1 MSDCDIRQSSND
13 EPDEAVPRMRHDAPL
28 AVDGS
33 HGGSTDLRSF
43 VFDTVLEGMRTSIY
57 VTDPKTDR
65 ILYMNGFMKHDYGVE
80 DPEGKVCWQV
90 LQRGLTERCAFCPV
104 DELLSC
110 GDEVPL
116 VEWDEESPMT
126 GRTYRN
132 YDSLVTWVD
141 GSRVHLQQS
150 VDITALVSANTD
162 ELTGMLSRRAGKE
175 RLGISLARAAVEGE
189 QVSVVLYDI
198 NRLKDVNDLHGHAEG
213 DYLIRSA
220 ANAVRCEFG
229 PNDYGFR
236 LSGDEFVCVFLG
248 DAASTRVKIERAR
261 AALSATPRRTEPPYE
276 MGFCFGI
283 AEADPEAPLELYEV
297 LALADRRMYE
307 EKRRFH
313 IDRNINALIS
323 AERSGRGVSVDPCSF
338 SYDESKL
345 YDALVESTD
354 DYLYVCNM
362 RTGVF
367 RYPRAMVEEFDLP
380 SEVVENAAAVW
391 GSKVHPDDKQAFLE
405 SNQEVA
411 DARTTRHWV
420 EYRAINRKG
429 EWVRL
434 RCRGRLI
441 LDAKGKPLL
450 FAGFITNLGKKSKV
464 DPLTGL
470 FNKFEFEDDVR
481 RRMETMQSARIS
493 LMVLGIDDLRH
504 INDRYDRA
512 FGDEVIRFVAQ
523 RIQSSLPEDARVY
536 RLDGDEFAVIVDD
549 DVDVLRSAYAQLGGM
564 FQRQHDHE
572 GRKFYCTLSGGIA
585 QYPGDA
591 ETYESLVKYAN
602 YALEHAKGHGK
613 KRCVNFSQPI
623 LAERVRELEL
633 MELLRGSVENGFKGF
648 SLCYQPQVEA
658 ATGCVVGAEALARW
672 RCDEYGDLSPLEF
685 IPLLE
690 ESGLIVPVGTWVLQH
705 AVDTCKRWR
714 KAIPSFTMSV
724 NLSYRQLDED
734 GLVPLIVDTL
744 REAELPP
751 ESLVVEMTES
761 RFADDAQ
768 VTHELFDQL
777 RMQGVRVAM
786 DDFGTGYSSL
796 GVLKTSPADIVK
808 IDRAFIRDIQTS
820 TFDCATPWA
829 SACASKA
836 WRPTKNTKW
845 WAAWVSIISKA
856 SCSVVLCQKKSSSG
870 GSWRGGHDGCC
881 ANGNAG
887 RSGGGGALGT
897 PLGRCRYAGAAD
909 GVGRVGFDGARVY
922 RLRVAGTRGAG
933 AACHAARQPP
943 ASGRGC
949 RRGRSLRR
957 SVGRAAG
964 RSAVLVRHRHSG
976 RGAAHG
982 RERGGGG
989 QARALPGGQR
999 SARKPLLACG
1009 DTACRW
1015 THPDGAH
1022 GRRSRG
1028 ELLHA
1033 LHRGHGAG
1041 WVPRH
1046 EVPQRAGG
1054 APPAGCEPRGAARL
1068 HRRAR
1073 TRRRARGLRRRG
1085 LLMARG
1091 RDERAHRPVP
1101 GLRAP

>member
-512 FGDEVIRFVAQ
+512 FGDESFG
-523 RIQSSLPEDARVY
+523 SW
-536 RLDGDEFAVIVDD
+536 
-549 DVDVLRSAYAQLGGM
+549 RS
-564 FQRQHDHE
+564 
-572 GRKFYCTLSGGIA
+572 
-585 QYPGDA
+585 
-591 ETYESLVKYAN
+591 
-602 YALEHAKGHGK
+602 
-613 KRCVNFSQPI
+613 
-623 LAERVRELEL
+623 
-633 MELLRGSVENGFKGF
+633 
-648 SLCYQPQVEA
+648 
-658 ATGCVVGAEALARW
+658 
-672 RCDEYGDLSPLEF
+672 
-685 IPLLE
+685 
-690 ESGLIVPVGTWVLQH
+690 
-705 AVDTCKRWR
+705 
-714 KAIPSFTMSV
+714 
-724 NLSYRQLDED
+724 
-734 GLVPLIVDTL
+734 
-744 REAELPP
+744 
-751 ESLVVEMTES
+751 
-761 RFADDAQ
+761 
-768 VTHELFDQL
+768 
-777 RMQGVRVAM
+777 
-786 DDFGTGYSSL
+786 
-796 GVLKTSPADIVK
+796 
-808 IDRAFIRDIQTS
+808 
-820 TFDCATPWA
+820 
-829 SACASKA
+829 ASKA
-836 WRPTKNTKW
+836 
-845 WAAWVSIISKA
+845 
-856 SCSVVLCQKKSSSG
+856 
-870 GSWRGGHDGCC
+870 
-881 ANGNAG
+881 
-887 RSGGGGALGT
+887 
-897 PLGRCRYAGAAD
+897 RC
-909 GVGRVGFDGARVY
+909 
-922 RLRVAGTRGAG
+922 
-933 AACHAARQPP
+933 P
-943 ASGRGC
+943 
-949 RRGRSLRR
+949 
-957 SVGRAAG
+957 
-964 RSAVLVRHRHSG
+964 
-976 RGAAHG
+976 
-982 RERGGGG
+982 
-989 QARALPGGQR
+989 
-999 SARKPLLACG
+999 
-1009 DTACRW
+1009 
-1015 THPDGAH
+1015 
-1022 GRRSRG
+1022 
-1028 ELLHA
+1028 
-1033 LHRGHGAG
+1033 
-1041 WVPRH
+1041 
-1046 EVPQRAGG
+1046 
-1054 APPAGCEPRGAARL
+1054 
-1068 HRRAR
+1068 R
-1073 TRRRARGLRRRG
+1073 TRACTVWTATSSRDRR
-1085 LLMARG
+1085 
-1091 RDERAHRPVP
+1091 
-1101 GLRAP
+1101 

>member
-1 MSDCDIRQSSND
+1 MSECDSEQSSASD
-13 EPDEAVPRMRHDAPL
+13 ERPGEMAPVMRHDAPST
-28 AVDGS
+28 ADGRS
-33 HGGSTDLRSF
+33 DGVTDLHRF

-57 VTDPKTDR
+57 VTDPETDK

-80 DPEGKVCWQV
+80 NPEGKTCWQV

-110 GDEVPL
+110 GDETPL
-116 VEWDEESPMT
+116 VEWDEESPVT

-132 YDSLVTWVD
+132 YDSLVEWVD

-162 ELTGMLSRRAGKE
+162 ELTGMMSRRAGKD
-175 RLGISLARAAVEGE
+175 RLAISLARAAVEGE
-189 QVSVVLYDI
+189 DVSIVLYDI
-198 NRLKDVNDLHGHAEG
+198 NRLKDVNDQYGHAEG

-220 ANAVRCEFG
+220 ANALRSEFG

-248 DAASTRVKIERAR
+248 DAASTRAKVEHAR
-261 AALSATPRRTEPPYE
+261 RSLTAIPRRTDPPYD

-283 AEADPEAPLELYEV
+283 AEVDPEAPLEVYEV
-297 LALADRRMYE
+297 LALADQRMYE
-307 EKRRFH
+307 EKRRYH
-313 IDRNINALIS
+313 IDRNINELIS
-323 AERSGRGVSVDPCSF
+323 AEQSGKGVSVDPRAF
-338 SYDESKL
+338 SYEEGKL

-367 RYPRAMVEEFDLP
+367 RYPRAMGEEFDLP

-391 GSKVHPDDKQAFLE
+391 GSKVHPDDKQVFLE
-405 SNQEVA
+405 SNQEIA

-441 LDAKGKPLL
+441 LDAGGKPLL
-450 FAGFITNLGKKSKV
+450 FAGFIANLGKKSKV

-481 RRMETMQSARIS
+481 RRIETMPNEPMS
-493 LMVLGIDDLRH
+493 LMMLGIDDLRH

-523 RIQSSLPEDARVY
+523 RIQSALPEEARVY
-536 RLDGDEFAVIVDD
+536 RLDGDEFAVIVND
-549 DVDVLRSAYAQLGGM
+549 DVNVLRGAYAQLGGM

-585 QYPGDA
+585 RYPVDA

-602 YALEHAKGHGK
+602 YALEYAKGHGK

-633 MELLRGSVENGFKGF
+633 MELLRDSVENGFKGF

-658 ATGCVVGAEALARW
+658 ATGRVVGAEALARW
-672 RCDEYGDLSPLEF
+672 RCDAYGDLSPLEF

-690 ESGLIVPVGTWVLQH
+690 ESGLIVPMGTWVLQH

-724 NLSYRQLDED
+724 NLSYRQLDEE

-744 REAELPP
+744 HEAGLPP
-751 ESLVVEMTES
+751 DSLVVEMTES

-768 VTHELFDQL
+768 ATHQLFDQL

-820 TFDCATPWA
+820 TFDATFI
-829 SACASKA
+829 KF
-836 WRPTKNTKW
+836 
-845 WAAWVSIISKA
+845 
-856 SCSVVLCQKKSSSG
+856 VVEL
-870 GSWRGGHDGCC
+870 
-881 ANGNAG
+881 
-887 RSGGGGALGT
+887 
-897 PLGRCRYAGAAD
+897 
-909 GVGRVGFDGARVY
+909 
-922 RLRVAGTRGAG
+922 
-933 AACHAARQPP
+933 CHAVGISVCLEGVETDAEYEVVGGMGLDYIQGFLF
-943 ASGRGC
+943 GRPLPEDEFE
-949 RRGRSLRR
+949 RRFLE
-957 SVGRAAG
+957 GRA
-964 RSAVLVRHRHSG
+964 
-976 RGAAHG
+976 
-982 RERGGGG
+982 
-989 QARALPGGQR
+989 
-999 SARKPLLACG
+999 
-1009 DTACRW
+1009 
-1015 THPDGAH
+1015 
-1022 GRRSRG
+1022 
-1028 ELLHA
+1028 
-1033 LHRGHGAG
+1033 
-1041 WVPRH
+1041 
-1046 EVPQRAGG
+1046 
-1054 APPAGCEPRGAARL
+1054 
-1068 HRRAR
+1068 
-1073 TRRRARGLRRRG
+1073 
-1085 LLMARG
+1085 
-1091 RDERAHRPVP
+1091 
-1101 GLRAP
+1101 

>member
-1 MSDCDIRQSSND
+1 
-13 EPDEAVPRMRHDAPL
+13 
-28 AVDGS
+28 
-33 HGGSTDLRSF
+33 
-43 VFDTVLEGMRTSIY
+43 
-57 VTDPKTDR
+57 
-65 ILYMNGFMKHDYGVE
+65 
-80 DPEGKVCWQV
+80 
-90 LQRGLTERCAFCPV
+90 
-104 DELLSC
+104 
-110 GDEVPL
+110 
-116 VEWDEESPMT
+116 
-126 GRTYRN
+126 
-132 YDSLVTWVD
+132 
-141 GSRVHLQQS
+141 
-150 VDITALVSANTD
+150 
-162 ELTGMLSRRAGKE
+162 MLSRRAGKE

-261 AALSATPRRTEPPYE
+261 AALSAIPRRTDPPYE

-602 YALEHAKGHGK
+602 YAL
-613 KRCVNFSQPI
+613 
-623 LAERVRELEL
+623 
-633 MELLRGSVENGFKGF
+633 
-648 SLCYQPQVEA
+648 
-658 ATGCVVGAEALARW
+658 
-672 RCDEYGDLSPLEF
+672 
-685 IPLLE
+685 
-690 ESGLIVPVGTWVLQH
+690 
-705 AVDTCKRWR
+705 
-714 KAIPSFTMSV
+714 
-724 NLSYRQLDED
+724 
-734 GLVPLIVDTL
+734 
-744 REAELPP
+744 
-751 ESLVVEMTES
+751 
-761 RFADDAQ
+761 
-768 VTHELFDQL
+768 
-777 RMQGVRVAM
+777 
-786 DDFGTGYSSL
+786 
-796 GVLKTSPADIVK
+796 
-808 IDRAFIRDIQTS
+808 
-820 TFDCATPWA
+820 
-829 SACASKA
+829 
-836 WRPTKNTKW
+836 
-845 WAAWVSIISKA
+845 
-856 SCSVVLCQKKSSSG
+856 
-870 GSWRGGHDGCC
+870 
-881 ANGNAG
+881 
-887 RSGGGGALGT
+887 
-897 PLGRCRYAGAAD
+897 
-909 GVGRVGFDGARVY
+909 
-922 RLRVAGTRGAG
+922 
-933 AACHAARQPP
+933 
-943 ASGRGC
+943 
-949 RRGRSLRR
+949 
-957 SVGRAAG
+957 
-964 RSAVLVRHRHSG
+964 
-976 RGAAHG
+976 
-982 RERGGGG
+982 
-989 QARALPGGQR
+989 
-999 SARKPLLACG
+999 
-1009 DTACRW
+1009 
-1015 THPDGAH
+1015 
-1022 GRRSRG
+1022 
-1028 ELLHA
+1028 
-1033 LHRGHGAG
+1033 
-1041 WVPRH
+1041 
-1046 EVPQRAGG
+1046 
-1054 APPAGCEPRGAARL
+1054 
-1068 HRRAR
+1068 
-1073 TRRRARGLRRRG
+1073 
-1085 LLMARG
+1085 
-1091 RDERAHRPVP
+1091 
-1101 GLRAP
+1101 

>member
-1 MSDCDIRQSSND
+1 MSERDPEQPSALNEQRSM
-13 EPDEAVPRMRHDAPL
+13 PPMMRRDAPL
-28 AVDGS
+28 TADDS
-33 HGGSTDLRSF
+33 HGGITDLRGF

-57 VTDPKTDR
+57 ITDPETDK

-90 LQRGLTERCAFCPV
+90 LQHGLTERCSFCPI
-104 DELLSC
+104 DELMSC
-110 GDEVPL
+110 GDDVPL
-116 VEWDEESPMT
+116 VEWDEKSTVT
-126 GRTYRN
+126 GRTYHN
-132 YDSLVTWVD
+132 YDSLVEWID

-150 VDITALVSANTD
+150 VDITAIVSASTD
-162 ELTGMLSRRAGKE
+162 ELTGMLTRRAGKE

-189 QVSVVLYDI
+189 GMSVVLYDI
-198 NRLKDVNDLHGHAEG
+198 NRLKDVNDQHGHAEG

-220 ANAVRCEFG
+220 ANALRGEFG

-248 DAASTRVKIERAR
+248 DAASTRLKVERAR
-261 AALSATPRRTEPPYE
+261 MSLTAIPRRTDPPYE

-283 AEADPEAPLELYEV
+283 AEVDPEAPLEMYEA
-297 LALADRRMYE
+297 LALADQRMYE
-307 EKRRFH
+307 EKRRYH

-323 AERSGRGVSVDPCSF
+323 AEQSGRGVSVDPRAF
-338 SYDESKL
+338 SYDEGKL

-362 RTGVF
+362 KTGVF

-391 GSKVHPDDKQAFLE
+391 GSKVHPDDKQVFLE
-405 SNQEVA
+405 SNQEIT

-434 RCRGRLI
+434 RCRGRLV

-450 FAGFITNLGKKSKV
+450 FAGFIANLGKKSKV

-481 RRMETMQSARIS
+481 RRIETMPGEPIS
-493 LMVLGIDDLRH
+493 LMMLGIDELRH

-523 RIQSSLPEDARVY
+523 RIQSALPEEARVY
-536 RLDGDEFAVIVDD
+536 RLDGDEFAVIIND
-549 DVDVLRSAYAQLGGM
+549 DVNVLREAYAQLGGM

-572 GRKFYCTLSGGIA
+572 GRKFYCTLSGGVA

-591 ETYESLVKYAN
+591 ETYESLVKHAN
-602 YALEHAKGHGK
+602 YALEYAKGHGK
-613 KRCVNFSQPI
+613 KRCVNFSQSI
-623 LAERVRELEL
+623 LAERVRKLEL
-633 MELLRGSVENGFKGF
+633 MELLRDSVENGFKGF

-658 ATGCVVGAEALARW
+658 ATGRVMGAEALARW
-672 RCDEYGDLSPLEF
+672 RCDAYGDLSPLEF

-690 ESGLIVPVGTWVLQH
+690 ESGLIVPMGTWVLRH

-744 REAELPP
+744 REAGLPP
-751 ESLVVEMTES
+751 ASLVVEMTES

-768 VTHELFDQL
+768 VARQLFDQL
-777 RMQGVRVAM
+777 RMRGVRVAM

-820 TFDCATPWA
+820 TFDATFI
-829 SACASKA
+829 
-836 WRPTKNTKW
+836 RF
-845 WAAWVSIISKA
+845 
-856 SCSVVLCQKKSSSG
+856 VVEL
-870 GSWRGGHDGCC
+870 
-881 ANGNAG
+881 
-887 RSGGGGALGT
+887 
-897 PLGRCRYAGAAD
+897 
-909 GVGRVGFDGARVY
+909 
-922 RLRVAGTRGAG
+922 
-933 AACHAARQPP
+933 CHAVGISVCLEGVETDEEYEVVGGMGLDYIQGFLF
-943 ASGRGC
+943 GRP
-949 RRGRSLRR
+949 LLEEEFELMFLE
-957 SVGRAAG
+957 GRA
-964 RSAVLVRHRHSG
+964 
-976 RGAAHG
+976 
-982 RERGGGG
+982 
-989 QARALPGGQR
+989 
-999 SARKPLLACG
+999 
-1009 DTACRW
+1009 
-1015 THPDGAH
+1015 
-1022 GRRSRG
+1022 
-1028 ELLHA
+1028 
-1033 LHRGHGAG
+1033 
-1041 WVPRH
+1041 
-1046 EVPQRAGG
+1046 
-1054 APPAGCEPRGAARL
+1054 
-1068 HRRAR
+1068 
-1073 TRRRARGLRRRG
+1073 
-1085 LLMARG
+1085 
-1091 RDERAHRPVP
+1091 
-1101 GLRAP
+1101 

>member
-420 EYRAINRKG
+420 EYRASNRKG

-633 MELLRGSVENGFKGF
+633 MELLRDSVENGFKGF

-820 TFDCATPWA
+820 TFDATFI
-829 SACASKA
+829 KF
-836 WRPTKNTKW
+836 
-845 WAAWVSIISKA
+845 
-856 SCSVVLCQKKSSSG
+856 VVEL
-870 GSWRGGHDGCC
+870 
-881 ANGNAG
+881 
-887 RSGGGGALGT
+887 
-897 PLGRCRYAGAAD
+897 
-909 GVGRVGFDGARVY
+909 
-922 RLRVAGTRGAG
+922 
-933 AACHAARQPP
+933 CHAVGISVCLEGVETNEEYEVVGGMGLDYIQGFLF
-943 ASGRGC
+943 GRPLPEEEFE
-949 RRGRSLRR
+949 RRFLE
-957 SVGRAAG
+957 GRA
-964 RSAVLVRHRHSG
+964 
-976 RGAAHG
+976 
-982 RERGGGG
+982 
-989 QARALPGGQR
+989 
-999 SARKPLLACG
+999 
-1009 DTACRW
+1009 
-1015 THPDGAH
+1015 
-1022 GRRSRG
+1022 
-1028 ELLHA
+1028 
-1033 LHRGHGAG
+1033 
-1041 WVPRH
+1041 
-1046 EVPQRAGG
+1046 
-1054 APPAGCEPRGAARL
+1054 
-1068 HRRAR
+1068 
-1073 TRRRARGLRRRG
+1073 
-1085 LLMARG
+1085 
-1091 RDERAHRPVP
+1091 
-1101 GLRAP
+1101 

>member
-380 SEVVENAAAVW
+380 CEVVENAAAVW

-481 RRMETMQSARIS
+481 RRM
-493 LMVLGIDDLRH
+493 
-504 INDRYDRA
+504 
-512 FGDEVIRFVAQ
+512 
-523 RIQSSLPEDARVY
+523 
-536 RLDGDEFAVIVDD
+536 
-549 DVDVLRSAYAQLGGM
+549 
-564 FQRQHDHE
+564 HDHE

-633 MELLRGSVENGFKGF
+633 MELLRDSVENGFKGF

-705 AVDTCKRWR
+705 AVDTCKRRR

-820 TFDCATPWA
+820 TFDATFI
-829 SACASKA
+829 KF
-836 WRPTKNTKW
+836 
-845 WAAWVSIISKA
+845 
-856 SCSVVLCQKKSSSG
+856 VVEL
-870 GSWRGGHDGCC
+870 
-881 ANGNAG
+881 
-887 RSGGGGALGT
+887 
-897 PLGRCRYAGAAD
+897 
-909 GVGRVGFDGARVY
+909 
-922 RLRVAGTRGAG
+922 
-933 AACHAARQPP
+933 CHAVGISVCLEGVETNEEYEVVGGMGLDYIQGFLF
-943 ASGRGC
+943 GRPLPEEEFE
-949 RRGRSLRR
+949 RRFLE
-957 SVGRAAG
+957 GRA
-964 RSAVLVRHRHSG
+964 
-976 RGAAHG
+976 
-982 RERGGGG
+982 
-989 QARALPGGQR
+989 
-999 SARKPLLACG
+999 
-1009 DTACRW
+1009 
-1015 THPDGAH
+1015 
-1022 GRRSRG
+1022 
-1028 ELLHA
+1028 
-1033 LHRGHGAG
+1033 
-1041 WVPRH
+1041 
-1046 EVPQRAGG
+1046 
-1054 APPAGCEPRGAARL
+1054 
-1068 HRRAR
+1068 
-1073 TRRRARGLRRRG
+1073 
-1085 LLMARG
+1085 
-1091 RDERAHRPVP
+1091 
-1101 GLRAP
+1101 